1 MEENKQN
8 NAKPTID
15 KEYLKKLAEKIKAEK
30 ARKESLNRQADPVQA
45 QPSISSISSKYL
57 SEDDDEEMAS
67 EKTAIIDLSAFSGHS
82 SDARLTIVDG
92 KDAGKNIEITKDEI
106 LAGRSLDND
115 FVISDISVSRKHF
128 KITKENNRFIVK
140 DLGSGNGIKING
152 SKTTSAELAD
162 GDIISVGARQIKF
175 EILNP
180 ELKKTKSQPQPKQ
193 PRQTLQIN
201 ETDDSDEI
209 PVKKGGSPLI
219 WIVVAAAVVVIGA
232 AAYFVLG
239 NKSSESANKPEI
251 QHEFGEQEKLAIE
264 KLINA
269 KDLKNA
275 EKAVFAANEK
285 TSGDNPYKQWLNE
298 QLVLIGKEK
307 TNQITFE
314 NGKNALIQ
322 KNQEGEKLL
331 KSIPASSIFYKDA
344 QNLLMSAP
352 KKEAPKTEPK
362 AEPKKEEP
370 KAEPKKAEP
379 KKAEKKA
386 EQKKAEPKKTEPKVE
401 PNQEEA
407 KAEPKAEPKKEEPKA
422 EPKVEPKK
430 EEPKTEP
437 KPEPKKEEPKAEP
450 KPEPKKEE
458 PKAEPKKEEPKKEV
472 KKAEPKPAKK
482 KSTMSEEEAKKLYME
497 ANAMKDENPEKAK
510 ETLKKIL
517 DSVDPES
524 KRYKKAKELLEK
536 L

>member
-30 ARKESLNRQADPVQA
+30 ARKEALAGKKADQASVE
-45 QPSISSISSKYL
+45 PSISSISSKYL
-57 SEDDDEEMAS
+57 SEDDEEEMAS

-152 SKTTSAELAD
+152 SKTTSAELSD

-180 ELKKTKSQPQPKQ
+180 ELKKAKSQPQPKQ
-193 PRQTLQIN
+193 PKQTFQIDS
-201 ETDDSDEI
+201 EDDDSVDI
-209 PVKKGGSPLI
+209 PAKKKGGSPLI
-219 WIVVAAAVVVIGA
+219 WIIVAVALIAIGA
-232 AAYFVLG
+232 AAYFVMG
-239 NKSSESANKPEI
+239 NTSSASSKTETTG
-251 QHEFGEQEKLAIE
+251 EFGEKEKLAIE
-264 KLINA
+264 KLIAA

-275 EKAVFAANEK
+275 EKAVFSANEK
-285 TSGDNPYKQWLNE
+285 TSGDNPFKPWLNE
-298 QLVLIGKEK
+298 QLRLIANEK

-322 KNQEGEKLL
+322 KNPEGAKLL
-331 KSIPASSIFYKDA
+331 SSIPASSIFYKDA

-352 KKEAPKTEPK
+352 KKDAPKAESKKAAGAKNEESK
-362 AEPKKEEP
+362 AEPKKEVPKAEPQKAETKNNPKAESKKAAEPKNDEP
-370 KAEPKKAEP
+370 KAES
-379 KKAEKKA
+379 
-386 EQKKAEPKKTEPKVE
+386 
-401 PNQEEA
+401 
-407 KAEPKAEPKKEEPKA
+407 
-422 EPKVEPKK
+422 
-430 EEPKTEP
+430 
-437 KPEPKKEEPKAEP
+437 KPEPKEEPKAEP
-450 KPEPKKEE
+450 KPES
-458 PKAEPKKEEPKKEV
+458 KKEEPKKAETKKEAPK
-472 KKAEPKPAKK
+472 KKA
-482 KSTMSEEEAKKLYME
+482 TMSEEEAKKLYME
-497 ANAMKDENPEKAK
+497 ANAMKDENPEEAK
-510 ETLKKIL
+510 KTLKKIL

>member
-30 ARKESLNRQADPVQA
+30 ARKESMNRQSDQA
-45 QPSISSISSKYL
+45 QAAPSISSISSKYL
-57 SEDDDEEMAS
+57 EDDDEEMAS

-152 SKTTSAELAD
+152 SKTTSAELSD

-180 ELKKTKSQPQPKQ
+180 ELKKAQSQPQPQPKQ
-193 PRQTLQIN
+193 PRQTLQIS
-201 ETDDSDEI
+201 EDTDDSVDI
-209 PVKKGGSPLI
+209 PAKKGASPVI
-219 WIVVAAAVVVIGA
+219 WIAVAIVVVIIGA
-232 AAYFVLG
+232 AAYFLAG
-239 NKSSESANKPEI
+239 NSSSASTSKTEV
-251 QHEFGEQEKLAIE
+251 QHEFGENDKIAIE
-264 KLINA
+264 KMIAA

-285 TSGDNPYKQWLNE
+285 TSGNNPYKQWLNE
-298 QLVLIGKEK
+298 QLILIGKEK

-314 NGKNALIQ
+314 NGKSALLQ
-322 KNQEGEKLL
+322 KNPEGAKLL
-331 KSIPASSIFYKDA
+331 ASIPASSIFYKDA

-352 KKEAPKTEPK
+352 KTEAKKAEPKKEEPK
-362 AEPKKEEP
+362 AEPRKEEP

-379 KKAEKKA
+379 KKVE
-386 EQKKAEPKKTEPKVE
+386 KKAEPKK
-401 PNQEEA
+401 
-407 KAEPKAEPKKEEPKA
+407 AEKKAEPKKEE
-422 EPKVEPKK
+422 V
-430 EEPKTEP
+430 
-437 KPEPKKEEPKAEP
+437 KAEP

-458 PKAEPKKEEPKKEV
+458 PKAEPKKEEPKAEPKAEPKKEEPKAEP
-472 KKAEPKPAKK
+472 KKAEPKKEEPKPAPKKEAKK
-482 KSTMSEEEAKKLYME
+482 KKAPAMSEEEAKKLYME
-497 ANAMKDENPEKAK
+497 ANAMKDDDPEKAK
-510 ETLKKIL
+510 EIL
-517 DSVDPES
+517 QRIINSVDPDS
-524 KRYKKAKELLEK
+524 KRYHKAKELLEK

>member
-30 ARKESLNRQADPVQA
+30 ARKEALGKKNDATPSA
-45 QPSISSISSKYL
+45 PSISSISSKYL
-57 SEDDDEEMAS
+57 SEDDEEEMAS

-180 ELKKTKSQPQPKQ
+180 ELKKPHSQPQPKQ
-193 PRQTLQIN
+193 PRQTLQIT
-201 ETDDSDEI
+201 ETDDSGDI
-209 PVKKGGSPLI
+209 PAKKGGSPLI
-219 WIVVAAAVVVIGA
+219 WVIVVAAVIVIGA

-239 NKSSESANKPEI
+239 SSSSNTPVKTETVS
-251 QHEFGEQEKLAIE
+251 EFGEKDKIAIE

-275 EKAVFAANEK
+275 EKYVLAANEK

-322 KNQEGEKLL
+322 KNPEGEKLL
-331 KSIPASSIFYKDA
+331 NSIPSSSIFYKDA

-352 KKEAPKTEPK
+352 KKEAPKNVEPK
-362 AEPKKEEP
+362 KAAEPVKEEPKAEPKTAETKKETPKTESKKAEPKKKEAPKAESKKAAEPKKEEP
-370 KAEPKKAEP
+370 KA
-379 KKAEKKA
+379 
-386 EQKKAEPKKTEPKVE
+386 
-401 PNQEEA
+401 
-407 KAEPKAEPKKEEPKA
+407 
-422 EPKVEPKK
+422 
-430 EEPKTEP
+430 EP

-458 PKAEPKKEEPKKEV
+458 PKAEPKKAEPKKE
-472 KKAEPKPAKK
+472 EPKPAPQKK
-482 KSTMSEEEAKKLYME
+482 KATMSEEEAKKLYME
-497 ANAMKDENPEKAK
+497 ANAMKDDDPEKAK
-510 ETLKKIL
+510 EIL
-517 DSVDPES
+517 RRIINSVDPDS